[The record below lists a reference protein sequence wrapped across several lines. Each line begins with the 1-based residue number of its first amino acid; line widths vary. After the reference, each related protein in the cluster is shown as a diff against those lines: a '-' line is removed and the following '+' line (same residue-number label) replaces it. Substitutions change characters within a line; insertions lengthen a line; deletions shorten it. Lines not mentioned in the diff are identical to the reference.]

1 MLLYISLSGIFLSL
15 VLMYFNARNYTSSIY
30 LGFYFIFVC
39 LWGLIQYIVLSTES
53 VFWVSIFTTNLTFPT
68 YTIGPLSYIYIRSVL
83 TDNARLKKKD
93 FWHLIPM
100 IVFLISALP
109 YLLKSFE
116 FKVEIAKAIIA
127 DASFLGSYH
136 FTLLADLFGVSAVYL
151 SRPLLALGYTI
162 ASGLLLYNHSK
173 YQRNSSNPLSKDFI
187 YKWLITFL
195 SFQVL
200 LFVSYIFYLFEIFNI
215 VGAVYYISEN
225 IIDII
230 TSVSLI
236 GLIISPIFYP
246 RILYGIPVI
255 PNTEFAQKPE
265 ISLEKTIPNK
275 GQIFDENY
283 MILIQEKLDENINGK
298 RLFVHKNLNLARLS
312 VIVDIPT
319 HHLAYFFT
327 VFKKS
332 TFTDY
337 KNFLRVNYAK
347 KLILEKENDS
357 ITLEAIALMA
367 GFSNRNSFTKTF
379 TKIEGI
385 TPKLFISNNFKKTPQ
400 TISI

>member
-1 MLLYISLSGIFLSL
+1 MLLFVSLSGIFLSL

-109 YLLKSFE
+109 YLLKSYE

-162 ASGLLLYNHSK
+162 ASGLLLYKHSK
-173 YQRNSSNPLSKDFI
+173 YQRNSSNPVSKDFI

-200 LFVSYIFYLFEIFNI
+200 LFVSYIFYLLEIFNI
-215 VGAVYYISEN
+215 AGNVFYISEN

-230 TSVSLI
+230 TAMSLI
-236 GLIISPIFYP
+236 GLIVSPIFYP

-255 PNTEFAQKPE
+255 PTTELPQKLE
-265 ISLEKTIPNK
+265 ISIEKPTPNK
-275 GQIFDENY
+275 VQTFDENY
-283 MILIQEKLDENINGK
+283 MLLIQEKLDENIKGQK
-298 RLFVHKNLNLARLS
+298 LFLRKDLNLVRLS
-312 VIVDIPT
+312 VLLDIPT

-327 VFKKS
+327 GFKKS

-337 KNFLRVNYAK
+337 KNILRVDYAK
-347 KLILEKENDS
+347 KLILEKENDN
-357 ITLEAIALMA
+357 ITLEAIAILA
-367 GFSNRNSFTKTF
+367 GFSDRNSFTKAF
-379 TKIEGI
+379 TKVEGT
-385 TPKLFISNNFKKTPQ
+385 TPKLFISNSFKKNT
-400 TISI
+400 TIN